1 MKLMHC
7 IYGLNGASR
16 TCYNKV
22 GSEIQVLDGKVGMC
36 DPARS
41 KQ

>member
-7 IYGLNGASR
+7 IYGLNDGSR
-16 TCYNKV
+16 TCHNKV
-22 GSEIQVLDGKVGMC
+22 GSEIQVLDGTVGMC
-36 DPARS
+36 DPARL